1 MAMDATTDPALT
13 ALERMIDRLHARGRL
28 RVWSLVVTVFGDAVA
43 PRGGQ
48 APLSLLQDLMMRLR
62 VEPGAVRTAMSRLA
76 ADHWVS
82 REREGRNSFYRLA
95 DEGRHAFDLATRRI
109 YASGPP
115 AWDGR
120 WIVAVAPSPG
130 EVARRSDRDR
140 DMREIGFVPTGPGS
154 WIKPHTEG
162 GDPAEGLPSGLLVI
176 AGAALR
182 IPEGVTRLWSLDG
195 SAAGYRTLCA
205 DLSPLARAL
214 AGGAVLAPLDAMAA
228 RILVNHGW
236 RRLVLRDPGLPAAL
250 LPQDWPGEEARALVR
265 DLYARLAAPSETWLD
280 TAGLPAQARPERFR
294 GRFGGI

>member
-1 MAMDATTDPALT
+1 MDATTDPALT

-48 APLSLLQDLMMRLR
+48 APLTLLQDLMARLR
-62 VEPGAVRTAMSRLA
+62 IEPGAVRTAMSRLA
-76 ADHWVS
+76 ADHWVL

-109 YASGPP
+109 YAAGPP

-120 WIVAVAPSPG
+120 WIVAVSPSAG
-130 EVARRSDRDR
+130 ESARRSDRDR
-140 DMREIGFVPTGPGS
+140 TMRDLGFVPTGTDS
-154 WIKPHTEG
+154 WIKPHTEA
-162 GDPAEGLPSGLLVI
+162 GDPATGLPPGLLVI
-176 AGAALR
+176 AGEAQR

-195 SAAGYRTLCA
+195 SAAGYRTLST

-214 AGGAVLAPLDAMAA
+214 AGGGALAPLDATAA

-265 DLYARLAAPSETWLD
+265 GLYARLAKPSEAWLD
-280 TAGLPAQARPERFR
+280 AAGLPAQARPERFK

>member
-1 MAMDATTDPALT
+1 MDATTDPALT

-48 APLSLLQDLMMRLR
+48 APLTLLQDLMARLR
-62 VEPGAVRTAMSRLA
+62 IEPGAVRTAMSRLA

-95 DEGRHAFDLATRRI
+95 EEGRHAFDLATRRI
-109 YASGPP
+109 YAAGPP

-120 WIVAVAPSPG
+120 WIVAVAPSPSDG
-130 EVARRSDRDR
+130 ARRNDRDR
-140 DMREIGFVPTGPGS
+140 AMREIGFVPTGPGS
-154 WIKPHTEG
+154 WIRPHTDG
-162 GDPAEGLPSGLLVI
+162 ADPADGLPAGLLVI
-176 AGAALR
+176 AGEALR
-182 IPEGVTRLWSLDG
+182 IPEGVTRLWALDG
-195 SAAGYRTLCA
+195 AAAGYRTLCA
-205 DLSPLARAL
+205 ELAPLARAL
-214 AGGAVLAPLDAMAA
+214 EGGGALSPLDATAA

-265 DLYARLAAPSETWLD
+265 GLYARLARPSEAWLD
-280 TAGLPAQARPERFR
+280 AAGLPAQARPERFR

>member
-1 MAMDATTDPALT
+1 MDATTDPALT

-48 APLSLLQDLMMRLR
+48 APLTLLQDLMARLR

-76 ADHWVS
+76 ADRWVL

-109 YASGPP
+109 YAAGPP

-120 WIVAVAPSPG
+120 WIVAVAPPAG
-130 EVARRSDRDR
+130 EAARRNDRDR
-140 DMREIGFVPTGPGS
+140 EMRGLGFVPTGPES
-154 WIKPHTEG
+154 WIKPHTAA

-182 IPEGVTRLWSLDG
+182 IPEGVTRLWTLDAA
-195 SAAGYRTLCA
+195 AAGYRTLCA
-205 DLSPLARAL
+205 ELAPLARAL
-214 AGGAVLAPLDAMAA
+214 AGGAALAPLDAMAA

-265 DLYARLAAPSETWLD
+265 DLYARLAAPSEAWLD
-280 TAGLPAQARPERFR
+280 AAGLPAQARLDRFR
-294 GRFGGI
+294 ARFGGI

>member
-48 APLSLLQDLMMRLR
+48 APLSLLQDLLLRLR
-62 VEPGAVRTAMSRLA
+62 IEPGAVRTAMSRLA
-76 ADHWVS
+76 ADHWVL

-95 DEGRHAFDLATRRI
+95 EEGRHAFDLATRRI
-109 YASGPP
+109 YAAGPP

-120 WIVAVAPSPG
+120 WIVAVSPSAG
-130 EVARRSDRDR
+130 EGARRSDRDR
-140 DMREIGFVPTGPGS
+140 TMRDLGFVPTGTDS
-154 WIKPHTEG
+154 WIKPHTEA
-162 GDPAEGLPSGLLVI
+162 GDPATGLPSGLLVI
-176 AGAALR
+176 AGEAQR

-195 SAAGYRTLCA
+195 CAAGYRTLCA

-214 AGGAVLAPLDAMAA
+214 AGGAALSPLDATAA

-265 DLYARLAAPSETWLD
+265 DLYARLAAHSESWLD
-280 TAGLPAQARPERFR
+280 AAGLPAQARPDRFR

>member
-1 MAMDATTDPALT
+1 MAMDATTDPART

-48 APLSLLQDLMMRLR
+48 APLSMLQDLMMRLR

-76 ADHWVS
+76 ADRWVT

-95 DEGRHAFDLATRRI
+95 DDGRHAFDLATRRI
-109 YASGPP
+109 YAAGPP

-130 EVARRSDRDR
+130 DGPRRADRDR
-140 DMREIGFVPTGPGS
+140 VMREMGFVTTGPGS
-154 WIKPHTEG
+154 WIKPHTEA
-162 GDPAEGLPSGLLVI
+162 GDPAEGLPPGLLVI

-214 AGGAVLAPLDAMAA
+214 AGGAALAPLDAMAA

-265 DLYARLAAPSETWLD
+265 DLYGRLAAPSEAWLD
-280 TAGLPAQARPERFR
+280 AAGLPAQARPERFR
-294 GRFGGI
+294 GRFGGL